1 MPVYFADP
9 GEMEQMEQ
17 VEQGGDLGARWSQ
30 VELGGASGAKWS
42 KVEPSG
48 EQKKTRFA
56 AGFFGLVV
64 FSL

>member
-1 MPVYFADP
+1 LGACLPVYLADP

-30 VELGGASGAKWS
+30 VELGGASG
-42 KVEPSG
+42 

>member
-1 MPVYFADP
+1 MPVYLADP

-30 VELGGASGAKWS
+30 VELGGASG
-42 KVEPSG
+42 